1 MTVPSIGFIAGPD
14 VSQEEAAMA
23 KRKVAEWSRSHK
35 LVAFSHG
42 ADRISKTLKQFPRSM
57 WMFKPSKEKW
67 CIGEILWHLADQEAN
82 LYVRLRRAIAESGSV
97 VSAYD
102 QNKWAKNLE
111 YILGDFEEAW
121 EILKLLRRSNSA
133 LLKRL
138 PVSVWKLKVKHPER
152 GLLTVESLV
161 SMNVWHL
168 EHHLGQMEK
177 RYRDW
182 KFKKRK

>member
-1 MTVPSIGFIAGPD
+1 MTVPSLGFIAGPD
-14 VSQEEAAMA
+14 VSKEESVSARKKVEGW
-23 KRKVAEWSRSHK
+23 KRTQK
-35 LVAFSHG
+35 LSVFSNG
-42 ADRISKTLKQFPRSM
+42 ANRISKTLKQFPRSM

-82 LYVRLRRAIAESGSV
+82 LYIRLRRAIAEPESQ

-102 QNKWAKNLE
+102 QDKWAKQLG
-111 YILGDFEEAW
+111 YLMGDFEEAW
-121 EILKLLRRSNSA
+121 DILKLLRRSNAA

-138 PVSVWKLKVKHPER
+138 PIGVWKRKVKHPER

-177 RYRDW
+177 RFREW
-182 KFKKRK
+182 KLKK